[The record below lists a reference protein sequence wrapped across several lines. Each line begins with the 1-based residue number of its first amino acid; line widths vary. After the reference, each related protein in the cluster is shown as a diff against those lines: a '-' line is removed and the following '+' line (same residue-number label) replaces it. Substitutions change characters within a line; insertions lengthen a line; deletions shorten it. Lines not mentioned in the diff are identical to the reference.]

1 MGSTTSNS
9 QLQNDNKSWSQFL
22 SRRTSNPSCQGEK
35 RSKFVVV
42 GAGFTGLSAAKRLA
56 ELHPSD
62 EILLLDAREIGQ
74 NASGR
79 NSGFAV
85 AHSHFPGRFDEKLLK
100 EYQRIDRLNQSGLD
114 ILRAEITKH
123 NIGCDW
129 QEHGFYHAAADK
141 SALKSCAEFIDY
153 LAKRGIEH
161 QPLNQDELQ
170 KQIGTRWY
178 QGGVKVNDGA
188 LMNPAKLV
196 KGLVKS
202 FPSNVVLHEN
212 SAVDSIALGKQIIL
226 RTKKAKIIADKVLL
240 ACNYEMTRL
249 GINNHKLLGV
259 TLTGSFTRV
268 LTEEELDGLGSVR
281 SWGVMSL
288 HGGGATLRLTLDG
301 RLAIRNTAEYNRSNL
316 YSVPDIKERERL
328 HRQAFNNRFPQL
340 KEVTFEHSYSCVEGV
355 SANKTNFFEKL
366 GDNLFVAGGFNGSGI
381 SKGTVFGRAL
391 AEYAS
396 NQTSELIKDCLN
408 CPSALWMPPPPLLGV
423 GARFMVRQR
432 FKDVGK
438 DR

>member
-1 MGSTTSNS
+1 M
-9 QLQNDNKSWSQFL
+9 
-22 SRRTSNPSCQGEK
+22 
-35 RSKFVVV
+35 
-42 GAGFTGLSAAKRLA
+42 
-56 ELHPSD
+56 
-62 EILLLDAREIGQ
+62 
-74 NASGR
+74 
-79 NSGFAV
+79 
-85 AHSHFPGRFDEKLLK
+85 
-100 EYQRIDRLNQSGLD
+100 
-114 ILRAEITKH
+114 
-123 NIGCDW
+123 
-129 QEHGFYHAAADK
+129 
-141 SALKSCAEFIDY
+141 
-153 LAKRGIEH
+153 
-161 QPLNQDELQ
+161 
-170 KQIGTRWY
+170 
-178 QGGVKVNDGA
+178 
-188 LMNPAKLV
+188 
-196 KGLVKS
+196 
-202 FPSNVVLHEN
+202 
-212 SAVDSIALGKQIIL
+212 
-226 RTKKAKIIADKVLL
+226 
-240 ACNYEMTRL
+240 
-249 GINNHKLLGV
+249 
-259 TLTGSFTRV
+259 
-268 LTEEELDGLGSVR
+268 
-281 SWGVMSL
+281 
-288 HGGGATLRLTLDG
+288 RLTLDG